1 MRRLPL
7 FFGQDIMGFMEEK
20 HHKPHNFLKRFI
32 AGVVLGIGAI
42 LPGVSGGIM
51 AVAMGLYRKMIDSI
65 YTFFKAP
72 KKNGLFL
79 LPLAIGAAAGL
90 LGVSLFLEP
99 MMERYQT
106 QMMYLFIGLVAGGIP
121 GLWRE
126 GVQGS
131 GFKWRYLIFT
141 VIGVG
146 IIFGM
151 SGLTKAAGGDITLP
165 FNFWTAML
173 CGGVIS
179 LGTVIPGMSTSF
191 ILMFLG
197 IYEPM
202 LQALNRFEVGM
213 LLGALLGIVIV
224 AGALIKF
231 VRMLFDK
238 FPNQAYFAV
247 LGFLSASVILIFPG
261 FEWSLMQILNIVLLV
276 GGFLAAVVM
285 ERAMNK
291 MEAEEPAHV

>member
-1 MRRLPL
+1 
-7 FFGQDIMGFMEEK
+7 MGDMEEK
-20 HHKPHNFLKRFI
+20 QHKQHNFLKRFI
-32 AGVVLGIGAI
+32 AGLVIGVGAI

-51 AVAMGLYRKMIDSI
+51 AVAMGLYRKMLDSI

-79 LPLAIGAAAGL
+79 LPLAIGAAVGL
-90 LGVSLFLEP
+90 MGTSLFLEP
-99 MMERYQT
+99 MLERYNT
-106 QMMYLFIGLVAGGIP
+106 QMMYLFIGLVAGGVP

-126 GVQGS
+126 GVKER
-131 GFKWRYLIFT
+131 GFHWKYLIFT
-141 VIGVG
+141 ALGVG

-151 SGLTKAAGGDITLP
+151 SGLTKVAGGEISLP

-173 CGGVIS
+173 CGGVIA

-202 LQALNRFEVGM
+202 LQALNRFEIGM
-213 LLGALLGIVIV
+213 LSGALIGIVIV

-231 VRMLFDK
+231 VRMLFDR
-238 FPNQAYFAV
+238 FPNYAYFAV
-247 LGFLSASVILIFPG
+247 LGFLCASVVLIFPG
-261 FEWSLMQILNIVLLV
+261 FEWSLMQIFNIVLMV
-276 GGFLAAVVM
+276 GGFIAAVFI
-285 ERAMNK
+285 ERTMNK
-291 MEAEEPAHV
+291 MEAVEDAPGGLAGQEN